1 MTARIRLHD
10 RQYELNIFRS
20 RAVFAGVVC
29 VFIMLSLVAR
39 LIYLQV
45 VNHELFSTL
54 SLNNRLQLKAIAPTR
69 GLIYDHNGIV
79 LAENRPMYLL
89 EVTPE
94 EVSDMDAT
102 LAALRDVVN
111 LRDTDIERFRQFLKS
126 KRQFEAVPLR
136 FNLDETEVAHFS
148 VNRHRFPGVDIAARL
163 SRHYPFGASMVH
175 VLGYMGR
182 IDERDLANLDESNY
196 RATSHIGKLGIEQY
210 YETELHGTA
219 GYQQVEVNV
228 EGRVLRVVEEKP
240 PVPGQDLYLN
250 LDIHLQQ
257 AAQQALGEESG
268 AVVAIDPRDG
278 AVRVMVSKPGY
289 DPHDF
294 VNGISSEDFKALQ
307 NSLSRPLF
315 NRALRGQYPPGS
327 TIKPFL
333 GLGALESNVEGIG
346 ERVHCGGYYRLPGD
360 DRRYRDWKKW
370 GHGAVD
376 LKQAIEQSCDVFFY
390 DLAYRMGIDAMAE
403 YLQRFGFGRVT
414 GIDLPGEKDGLL
426 PNSAWKRKRMG
437 MVWFPGETL
446 IAGIGQGYMLATP
459 LQLAHAVAAL
469 ASGKSYTPRLL
480 SAMQAPGQDPVP
492 VAPPEATTIT
502 VRQMKNW
509 QYIHEAMEAVVSGK
523 HGTAR
528 GAGLGAGYRFAGKT
542 GTAQVISIAQDEEYD
557 EEAIAKRHRD
567 HALFIAFAPVE
578 SPRLAIAVL
587 VENGGHGSTAA
598 APVAR
603 KVFDRLFETEA
614 IHAAGQ

>member
-1 MTARIRLHD
+1 MSARIRLHD

-29 VFIMLSLVAR
+29 AFIMVLLVGR

-54 SLNNRLQLKAIAPTR
+54 SLNNRLQLKAVAPTR
-69 GLIYDHNGIV
+69 GLIYDRNGII

-94 EVSDMDAT
+94 EVPDMKAT
-102 LAALRDVVN
+102 LAALSEVIN
-111 LRDTDIERFRQFLKS
+111 LRETDIQRFREFLKS

-148 VNRHRFPGVDIAARL
+148 INRHRFPGVDIAARL
-163 SRHYPFGASMVH
+163 TRHYPFGASMVH

-196 RATSHIGKLGIEQY
+196 RATSHIGKLGIEQH
-210 YETELHGTA
+210 YETELHGIA

-228 EGRVLRVVEEKP
+228 QGRVLRVVEEKP

-257 AAQQALGEESG
+257 VAEQALGEESG
-268 AVVAIDPRDG
+268 AVVAIDPRNG
-278 AVRVMVSKPGY
+278 AVRVLVSKPGY

-294 VNGISSEDFKALQ
+294 VSGISNEEFKALQ
-307 NSLSRPLF
+307 NSLARPLF
-315 NRALRGQYPPGS
+315 NRALTGQYPPGS
-327 TIKPFL
+327 TVKPFL
-333 GLGALESNVEGIG
+333 GLGALENNVEGIG
-346 ERVHCGGYYRLPGD
+346 ERVHCRGYYRLPRD
-360 DRRYRDWKKW
+360 DRRYRDWKKQ
-370 GHGAVD
+370 GHGTVD
-376 LKQAIEQSCDVFFY
+376 LRQAIAQSCDVFFY
-390 DLAYRMGIDAMAE
+390 DLAYRMGIDAMAG
-403 YLQRFGFGRVT
+403 YLQQFGLGRIT
-414 GIDLPGEKDGLL
+414 GIDVPGEKNGLL
-426 PNSAWKRKRMG
+426 PTSTWKRERMG

-459 LQLAHAVAAL
+459 LQLAHATAAL
-469 ASGKSYTPRLL
+469 AMGKFYRPQLL
-480 SAMQAPGQDPVP
+480 AEMQAPGHEPASATLPEP
-492 VAPPEATTIT
+492 VAIP

-509 QYIHEAMEAVVSGK
+509 QYIHEAMEAVVHGK

-578 SPRLAIAVL
+578 SPQLVIAVL

-603 KVFDRLFETEA
+603 KVFDRFFEMEA
-614 IHAAGQ
+614 ANAAH

>member
-10 RQYELNIFRS
+10 RQHELNIFRF
-20 RAVFAGVVC
+20 RAVFAGAVC

-54 SLNNRLQLKAIAPTR
+54 SLNNRLQLKAVAPTR
-69 GLIYDHNGIV
+69 GLIYDRNGIV

-94 EVSDMDAT
+94 EVPDMEST
-102 LAALRDVVN
+102 LAALSDVVS

-163 SRHYPFGASMVH
+163 SRHYPFGASIVH

-182 IDERDLANLDESNY
+182 IDENDLANLDESNY

-210 YETELHGTA
+210 YETQLHGTA

-257 AAQQALGEESG
+257 AAEQALGEESG
-268 AVVAIDPRDG
+268 AVVAIDPRNG

-307 NSLSRPLF
+307 NSLARPLF

-327 TIKPFL
+327 TIKPFV
-333 GLGALESNVEGIG
+333 GLGALETNVEAIG
-346 ERVHCGGYYRLPGD
+346 ERVHCGGYYQLPGD

-370 GHGAVD
+370 GHGNVD

-403 YLQRFGFGRVT
+403 YLQKFGFGRVT

-446 IAGIGQGYMLATP
+446 SAGIGQGYMLATP
-459 LQLAHAVAAL
+459 LQLAHAVATL

-480 SAMQAPGQDPVP
+480 AATQAPGQDPVP
-492 VAPPEATTIT
+492 VTPPEPVTIA

-509 QYIHEAMEAVVSGK
+509 QYIHEAMEAVVTGR
-523 HGTAR
+523 HGTAK
-528 GAGLGAGYRFAGKT
+528 GAGRGAGYRFAGKT

-557 EEAIAKRHRD
+557 EETIAKRHRD
-567 HALFIAFAPVE
+567 HALFIGVAPVE
-578 SPRLAIAVL
+578 SPQLAIAVL

-603 KVFDRLFETEA
+603 QVFDRLFETEA
-614 IHAAGQ
+614 SHASGQ

>member
-69 GLIYDHNGIV
+69 GLIYDRNGIV

-94 EVSDMDAT
+94 EVPDMEAT
-102 LAALRDVVN
+102 LAALSDVVN
-111 LRDTDIERFRQFLKS
+111 LRDTDVERFRQFLKS

-480 SAMQAPGQDPVP
+480 AAMQAPGQDPAP
-492 VAPPEATTIT
+492 VAPPEATAIA

-509 QYIHEAMEAVVSGK
+509 QYIHEAMEAVVSGR

>member
-1 MTARIRLHD
+1 MSARIRLHD

-29 VFIMLSLVAR
+29 LFVMLLLVAR

-54 SLNNRLQLKAIAPTR
+54 SLNNRLQLKAVAPTR
-69 GLIYDHNGIV
+69 GLIYDRNGVV

-94 EVSDMDAT
+94 EVPDMEAT
-102 LAALRDVVN
+102 LAALKEVVN
-111 LRDTDIERFRQFLKS
+111 LRETDIERFRQFLKS

-136 FNLDETEVAHFS
+136 FNLDETEVAYFS
-148 VNRHRFPGVDIAARL
+148 INRHRFPGVDIAARL
-163 SRHYPFGASMVH
+163 TRHYPFGASMVH

-196 RATSHIGKLGIEQY
+196 RATSHIGKLGIEQN
-210 YETELHGTA
+210 YEIELHGTA

-228 EGRVLRVVEEKP
+228 QGRVLRVVEEKP
-240 PVPGQDLYLN
+240 PIPGQDLHLT

-257 AAQQALGEESG
+257 VAEQALGEESG

-278 AVRVMVSKPGY
+278 AVRVLVSKPGY

-294 VNGISSEDFKALQ
+294 VTGISSEDFKVLQ
-307 NSLSRPLF
+307 NSPVRPLF
-315 NRALRGQYPPGS
+315 NRALTGQYPPGS
-327 TIKPFL
+327 TVKPFL
-333 GLGALESNVEGIG
+333 GLGALENNVEGIG
-346 ERVHCGGYYRLPGD
+346 RPVHCRGYYRLAGD
-360 DRRYRDWKKW
+360 DRRYRDWKKQ
-370 GHGAVD
+370 GHGVVD
-376 LKQAIEQSCDVFFY
+376 LRQAIAQSCDVFFY
-390 DLAYRMGIDAMAE
+390 DLAYRMGVDAMAG
-403 YLQRFGFGRVT
+403 YLRQFGLGRLT
-414 GIDLPGEKDGLL
+414 GIDVQGEKGGLV
-426 PNSAWKRKRMG
+426 PTSAWKRERMG

-446 IAGIGQGYMLATP
+446 IVGIGQGYMLATP
-459 LQLAHAVAAL
+459 LQLAHATAAL
-469 ASGKSYTPRLL
+469 AAGKLYRPRLL
-480 SAMQAPGQDPVP
+480 AAMQPPGQQATPVALPEAVAVP
-492 VAPPEATTIT
+492 VRRAE
-502 VRQMKNW
+502 NW
-509 QYIHEAMEAVVSGK
+509 RYVHEAMEAVVHGK

-528 GAGLGAGYRFAGKT
+528 GAGLGADYRFAGKT

-567 HALFIAFAPVE
+567 HAWFIAFAPVE

-603 KVFDRLFETEA
+603 KVFDRFFEMEA
-614 IHAAGQ
+614 AHADRQ